1 MLKVLYLP
9 LNDQGSVQ
17 QATYDAWNNVGVKL
31 EIYDF
36 NKVWSTSRNKAA
48 VNDGFLKA
56 VRAFQPKLIHMQLQ
70 FSGLLSVEVL
80 NEARRLSPGV
90 VITNWTGDCRAYAD
104 SGFCKISHGCDYSLI
119 SSTGQLDMYKN
130 GGCKNVHYWQ
140 IGYDPKLY
148 FPKNYTSFKYDISFT
163 ANHYG
168 NFPASSLRGQAAHTL
183 YNKYKERFGLFGRGY
198 NIPNARFIA
207 MPQTNEVY
215 NSSTTVLSISH
226 FNDVSHY
233 FSDRLLMC
241 LASGRPVIS
250 WNFPNYDSYF
260 VDGQD
265 LFIANS
271 IDDIVSIVQYCKNN
285 PDKAKEVG
293 KNGHRKVLIEHTYTS
308 KILELINMVN
318 LSHLL

>member
-9 LNDQGSVQ
+9 LNDNNTVQ
-17 QATYDAWNNVGVKL
+17 QATYDAWHNAGVKL

-36 NKVWSTSRNKAA
+36 NRIWLNSKRRES
-48 VNDGFLKA
+48 VNEGFLKA
-56 VRAFQPKLIHMQLQ
+56 VRTFQPKLIHMQLQ

-80 NEARRLSPGV
+80 NEARKLSPGV
-90 VITNWTGDCRAYAD
+90 VITNWTGDCRAHAD
-104 SGFCKISHGCDYSLI
+104 GGFCKISNGCDYSLI
-119 SSTGQLDMYKN
+119 SSTGQLSLYQN
-130 GGCKNVHYWQ
+130 SGCKNVKYWQ

-148 FPKNYTSFKYDISFT
+148 HPKNYNSFKYDISFA

-168 NFPASSLRGQAAHTL
+168 NFPASSLRSQVAHSL
-183 YNKYKERFGLFGRGY
+183 YTRYKEKFGLFGRNY
-198 NIPNARFIA
+198 SVPSKFIP

-215 NSSTTVLSISH
+215 NSSVCVLSISH
-226 FNDVSHY
+226 FNDVAHY

-250 WNFPNYDSYF
+250 WDFPNYDSYF

-265 LFIANS
+265 LFIAKS
-271 IDDIVSIVQYCKNN
+271 IEDIHSIIQFCKNN
-285 PDKAKEVG
+285 PDKALEVG
-293 KNGHRKVLIEHTYTS
+293 KNGHRKVLMEHTFTS
-308 KILELINMVN
+308 KILELINMLN